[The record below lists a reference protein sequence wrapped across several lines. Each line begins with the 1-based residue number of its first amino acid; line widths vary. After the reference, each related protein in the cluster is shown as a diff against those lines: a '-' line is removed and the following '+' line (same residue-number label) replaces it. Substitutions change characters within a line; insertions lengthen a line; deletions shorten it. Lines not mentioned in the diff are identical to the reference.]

1 MFMISA
7 GAARK
12 MIVIITG
19 KRLMMKVMRKMT
31 DIIIINLAA
40 VAALFF
46 LKVSAICICS
56 MHYPS
61 SVYILRP
68 VLG

>member
-1 MFMISA
+1 MT
-7 GAARK
+7 
-12 MIVIITG
+12 VIINTNF
-19 KRLMMKVMRKMT
+19 T
-31 DIIIINLAA
+31 A

-61 SVYILRP
+61 SVHILRP
-68 VLG
+68 VSD